1 MMLVRFANIDMT
13 ILENVEYLTWIT
25 IWAKN
30 S

>member
-13 ILENVEYLTWIT
+13 IAENEEYWTWLTILV
-25 IWAKN
+25 KN